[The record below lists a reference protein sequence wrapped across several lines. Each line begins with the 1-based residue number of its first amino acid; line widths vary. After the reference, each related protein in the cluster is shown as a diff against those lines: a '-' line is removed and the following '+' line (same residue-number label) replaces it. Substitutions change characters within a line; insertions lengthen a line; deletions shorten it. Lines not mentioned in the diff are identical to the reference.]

1 MIKQLARGTIVLNY
15 GGDTAGILTGGQ
27 RPCTLEGCTGLRLA
41 TRWPDGRITFPC
53 TKGMDFDSYRW
64 EWRGAVSPRSAAV
77 ASKSVMS
84 TGAADPRRQR
94 PMSAREAC

>member
-1 MIKQLARGTIVLNY
+1 MSNEFSRGTIVLTAR
-15 GGDTAGILTGGQ
+15 GDIAGILTGGHH
-27 RPCTLEGCTGLRLA
+27 RCTLEGCTGLRLA

-64 EWRGAVSPRSAAV
+64 EWRGAASPRSAAV

-84 TGAADPRRQR
+84 TRAADPRRQR